1 MKNKLRIAI
10 IGIYYGTFPDWM
22 PYWLK
27 SCQSNSSIDFLLV
40 TDIKNIEVPNNVH
53 VINMTLKELKNL
65 AEKKLEMT
73 ISLERP
79 YKICDYIKIFAFM
92 LLSKT
97 DKFAL
102 QEIVEM
108 IK

>member
-1 MKNKLRIAI
+1 MNKYANC
-10 IGIYYGTFPDWM
+10 
-22 PYWLK
+22 K
-27 SCQSNSSIDFLLV
+27 
-40 TDIKNIEVPNNVH
+40 IEK
-53 VINMTLKELKNL
+53 IT
-65 AEKKLEMT
+65 
-73 ISLERP
+73 